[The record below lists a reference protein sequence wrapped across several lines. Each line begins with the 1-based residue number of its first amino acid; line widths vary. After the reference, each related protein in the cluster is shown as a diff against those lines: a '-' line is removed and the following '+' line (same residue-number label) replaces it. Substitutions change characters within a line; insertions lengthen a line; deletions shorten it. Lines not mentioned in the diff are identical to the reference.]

1 MIRKYLSQQY
11 PREEN
16 KWKIILPVSL
26 FIALFVLIFQPFGLS
41 NYQNPHK
48 FLILAGYGFVTLII
62 LAVDL
67 IVLPFLFQGSYRE
80 EKWTVLKEIFYLVF
94 ILVTIGLGNLL
105 YSAWM
110 IGIKLS
116 LANILIFQVF
126 TVAIGII
133 PITAITLIKQNY
145 LFRKYSES
153 AARISSSLSHQE
165 KDIPMNDLLKITSES
180 GTDEVSLLISS
191 LVFVK
196 SEGNYITVG
205 YLKNGRIAKT
215 LLRNTMKYAEER
227 LSCQPSVFKC
237 HRSWLVNLDKIERV
251 SGNSQGLKLSMEGYE
266 EHVPVARNLA
276 GEFKRIIQERSV

>member
-1 MIRKYLSQQY
+1 MIRKYLAQQY

-48 FLILAGYGFVTLII
+48 FLILAGYGVVTLVI
-62 LAVDL
+62 LAIDL
-67 IVLPFLFQGSYRE
+67 IVLPFLVQGSYRE
-80 EKWTVLKEIFYLVF
+80 EKWTVLKEILYFVV
-94 ILVTIGLGNLL
+94 ILVTIGLGNML

-110 IGIKLS
+110 IGIKLN
-116 LANILIFQVF
+116 LINILIFQVF

-153 AARISSSLSHQE
+153 AARLSSRLSHQE
-165 KDIPMNDLLKITSES
+165 KDIPMNDWLKIASES
-180 GTDEVSLLISS
+180 GTDEISLLISS

-205 YLKNGRIAKT
+205 YLKNGRMAKS
-215 LLRNTMKYAEER
+215 LLRNTMKYAEDL
-227 LSCQPSVFKC
+227 LSCQHSVFKC
-237 HRSWLVNLDKIERV
+237 HRSWLVNLDKIEKV
-251 SGNSQGLKLSMEGYE
+251 TGNSQGLKLSMEGYE
-266 EHVPVARNLA
+266 ELIPVARNLA